1 MYFTHSFIGIFCFCL
16 MFRSDYN
23 QMIHLIINRKLINNY
38 FYNKSSVKHLLVLE
52 FHMRRLATFLCRA
65 L

>member
-1 MYFTHSFIGIFCFCL
+1 

-38 FYNKSSVKHLLVLE
+38 FYNKSSVMAEITNISWFSSFTCEELLLFFVMHYE
-52 FHMRRLATFLCRA
+52 
-65 L
+65 